1 MVKPIMRDLFFL
13 RQKAEKATKG
23 DFPVAID
30 LLDTLKAH
38 EDGCVGMAANM
49 IGIKKRVIIVNIGL
63 VDVVMFNPVIVS
75 KRDMYETEEGCLS
88 LDGVRKTTRYQEIE
102 VEYYDFKWKKQ
113 RQKLSGWTAQIC
125 QHEIDHLSGKII

>member
-63 VDVVMFNPVIVS
+63 VDVVMFNPVMLR
-75 KRDMYETEEGCLS
+75 KDTPYETEEGCLS
-88 LDGVRKTTRYQEIE
+88 LTGVRKTTRYENIE
-102 VEYYDFKWKKQ
+102 VEYYDMDWKKQ
-113 RQKLSGWTAQIC
+113 KMKLSGWPAQVC
-125 QHEIDHLSGKII
+125 QHEMDHLEGILI

>member
-1 MVKPIMRDLFFL
+1 MVKKIMRDPLFL
-13 RQKAEKATKG
+13 AQKSTDATEADRQVIT
-23 DFPVAID
+23 D
-30 LLDTLKAH
+30 LLDTLRANLDH
-38 EDGCVGMAANM
+38 CVGMAANM
-49 IGIKKRVIIVNIGL
+49 IGVKKNIIIVNMGFI
-63 VDVVMFNPVIVS
+63 DVVMFNPVIVS

-102 VEYYDFKWKKQ
+102 VEYYDFNWKKK